1 MTGAMDP
8 FTVVGIMCVAVGLV
22 YLYSVSIALRAC
34 RFLRE
39 TVFSDRFV
47 ILHGRKIG
55 LFMLLV
61 GALILAQVYTTR
73 YVSTDVHYRIDRWY
87 RARNLERAERAALA
101 YLAEHPRDERM
112 LGILVRIYVAGR
124 RYEIARQTLLRIR
137 NINPDR
143 AQAVDEYLEKLS
155 TETVRGNRR

>member
-1 MTGAMDP
+1 MNP
-8 FTVVGIMCVAVGLV
+8 FVVLGMFCVAAGLV
-22 YLYSVSIALRAC
+22 CLYSATTVLRIC

-39 TVFSDRFV
+39 TVFSDRSV

-55 LFMLLV
+55 LFMLLTGV
-61 GALILAQVYTTR
+61 LVLAQVYTTR
-73 YVSTDVHYRIDRWY
+73 YVSADVHYRIDRWY
-87 RARNLERAERAALA
+87 RAGNLERAERAALA

-112 LGILVRIYVAGR
+112 LGILVRIYVACR
-124 RYEIARQTLLRIR
+124 RYEIARQTLLRIKSL
-137 NINPDR
+137 NPDR